1 LAANTL
7 TDRWYVFFVR
17 LGRSILIRG
26 YTVVITMKPPV
37 DANVRSTPAGPGPE
51 TRLSDAL
58 RPPMIRSA
66 RPSSKAPYTPVAPV
80 YSSIMIIGL
89 GGATLFMS
97 LQRGLLLG
105 QIAAAALAACTLH
118 GLWRG
123 GFRKLVMLAFA
134 VAMVAFGPAI
144 QSFTSNLVAR
154 TTGSPAG
161 MGGLVVTFLGATA
174 LWCVCHFGT
183 KSFRRR
189 VIMRRGGLLAVD
201 RISGAAIGLAEG
213 AVIVLCLCW
222 FSSSLQPFARLMTDE
237 KVSPK
242 NSPRAQMGA
251 TMLRLAQESRLG
263 AMASITDGTNP
274 INKIPALRDAIH
286 ELNTTGQVRPEQIDP
301 KMAEQLR
308 ELLKNLP
315 AGNDLNPVLQGAGGG
330 VSLEKVLNQAK
341 E

>member
-1 LAANTL
+1 M
-7 TDRWYVFFVR
+7 
-17 LGRSILIRG
+17 
-26 YTVVITMKPPV
+26 ITMKPPV
-37 DANVRSTPAGPGPE
+37 DATARSKPAGPGPE

-66 RPSSKAPYTPVAPV
+66 RPSTKAPFAPVAPV
-80 YSSIMIIGL
+80 YSSILTIGL
-89 GGATLFMS
+89 GGAMLFMS

-105 QIAAAALAACTLH
+105 QIAAAALTACTLH

-134 VAMVAFGPAI
+134 VVMVVFGPSI
-144 QSFTSNLVAR
+144 QAFTSNLVTQ
-154 TTGSPAG
+154 TTGSPPG
-161 MGGLVVTFLGATA
+161 MGGFVLTALGATA

-201 RISGAAIGLAEG
+201 RVGGAALGLAEG
-213 AVIVLCLCW
+213 VAIVLSLCW
-222 FSSSLQPFARLMTDE
+222 FSTSLQPFAKLMTDE

-242 NSPRAQMGA
+242 GSPRAQVGA
-251 TMLRLAQESRLG
+251 TMLRLAQESRMG
-263 AMASITDGTNP
+263 AMASVTDGTNP
-274 INKIPALRDAIH
+274 IAKIPALRDAIH
-286 ELNTTGQVRPEQIDP
+286 ELNTTGQIRPEQIDP

-315 AGNDLNPVLQGAGGG
+315 TGNDLNPVLQGAGGG
-330 VSLEKVLNQAK
+330 ISLEKVLNQAK

>member
-1 LAANTL
+1 
-7 TDRWYVFFVR
+7 
-17 LGRSILIRG
+17 
-26 YTVVITMKPPV
+26 MKPPV
-37 DANVRSTPAGPGPE
+37 DANVRSKPAGPGPE

-66 RPSSKAPYTPVAPV
+66 RPSTKTPFTPVAPV
-80 YSSIMIIGL
+80 YSSILTIGL
-89 GGATLFMS
+89 GGAMLFMS

-105 QIAAAALAACTLH
+105 QIAAAALTACTLH

-134 VAMVAFGPAI
+134 VVMVAFGPSI
-144 QSFTSNLVAR
+144 QAFTSNLVTQ

-161 MGGLVVTFLGATA
+161 VGGFVLTALGGAV

-201 RISGAAIGLAEG
+201 RVSGATLGLAEG
-213 AVIVLCLCW
+213 VAIVLCLCW
-222 FSSSLQPFARLMTDE
+222 FSTSLQPFARLMIDE

-242 NSPRAQMGA
+242 GSPRAQVGA
-251 TMLRLAQESRLG
+251 TMLRLAQESRMG
-263 AMASITDGTNP
+263 AMASVTDGTNP
-274 INKIPALRDAIH
+274 IAKIPALRDAIH
-286 ELNTTGQVRPEQIDP
+286 ELNTTGQIRPEQIDP

-330 VSLEKVLNQAK
+330 ISLEKVLNQAK